1 MPPSVIDLNKQTQTY
16 ISSLRPKWKAAKT
29 KHAAA
34 LKAKKIDFNKNLGD
48 KLEKRKGHYKAIK
61 AYKTGDSLL
70 LIKGHLDALSSNGKE
85 IVSVAKAYQK
95 KIVGLGGEAETEL
108 NAVLSTLIK
117 DAGEY
122 DIAFVKTK
130 LKKK

>member
-1 MPPSVIDLNKQTQTY
+1 MPIVLDLTKQTQTY
-16 ISSLRPKWKAAKT
+16 LGSLRPKWKAAKT

-34 LKAKKIDFNKNLGD
+34 LKAKKIDFKKNLGD

-61 AYKTGDSLL
+61 AYQQGDSLL
-70 LIKGHLDALSSNGKE
+70 LIKGHLDALKSNGKE
-85 IVSVAKAYQK
+85 IVTVAKAYQK
-95 KIVGLGGEAETEL
+95 KIVGLGGEAEEEL
-108 NAVLSTLIK
+108 NAVLATLIK

-122 DIAFVKTK
+122 DINFVNGK